1 MGIETADKSAMTK
14 GEACMDLSLK
24 NLKLFRSGKV
34 RDVYDLGERLL
45 MVSTDRLSAF
55 DHILPSPIPGKGR
68 VLTTISVHWFKA
80 TAGIVPNHLISAD
93 FKELAKEFSLG
104 PQFKDR
110 TVLVKKAE
118 RFDVECVVRGYLA
131 GSGLKEYQKSGSVAG
146 YNLPEGLVEASK
158 LPFPIF
164 TPAIKNDKGHDENI
178 TRERLKTILGTEL
191 SNELERLS
199 LALYNFAEKD
209 LAGRGLI
216 LCDTKFEFG
225 RNGGQI
231 ILIDEILTPDSSRI
245 WDAAAYRP
253 GTSPESFDKQFVRDY
268 LEKIGW
274 NKQAPAPAIPAQVV
288 EGTARRYEE
297 ALRRIT
303 Q

>member
-1 MGIETADKSAMTK
+1 MNGLINKNSGTELRIK
-14 GEACMDLSLK
+14 G
-24 NLKLFRSGKV
+24 LKLFRSGKV

-55 DHILPSPIPGKGR
+55 DHILPTPIPGKGR

-104 PQFKDR
+104 PEYKDR

-131 GSGLKEYQKSGSVAG
+131 GSGLKEYLKSGSVAG
-146 YNLPEGLVEASK
+146 HSLPSGLLEASK
-158 LPFPIF
+158 LPSPIF
-164 TPAIKNDKGHDENI
+164 TPAIKNDNGHDENI
-178 TRERLKTILGTEL
+178 TKEQLNGILGTEL
-191 SNELERLS
+191 SKELERIS
-199 LALYNFAEKD
+199 ISLYNFAEKKLSERGMI
-209 LAGRGLI
+209 LA
-216 LCDTKFEFG
+216 DTKFEFG
-225 RNGGQI
+225 RHDGKI
-231 ILIDEILTPDSSRI
+231 ILIDEALTPDSSRI

-274 NKQAPAPAIPAQVV
+274 NKQAPAPAIPPEVA

>member
-1 MGIETADKSAMTK
+1 MITADMSAMTEGTAGK
-14 GEACMDLSLK
+14 ELFLPG
-24 NLKLFRSGKV
+24 LKLFRSGKV

-55 DHILPSPIPGKGR
+55 DHILPTPIPGKGR

-80 TAGIVPNHLISAD
+80 TAGIVPNHLLCAD

-131 GSGLKEYQKSGSVAG
+131 GSGLKEYQMSGAVAG
-146 YNLPEGLVEASK
+146 HALPSGLVEASK
-158 LPFPIF
+158 LPSPIF

-178 TRERLKTILGTEL
+178 TREQLNGILGTEL
-191 SNELERLS
+191 SKELERLS
-199 LALYNFAEKD
+199 LALYNFAEKE

-216 LCDTKFEFG
+216 LADTKFEFG
-225 RNGGQI
+225 RDSGRI
-231 ILIDEILTPDSSRI
+231 ILIDEMLTPDSSRL
-245 WDAAAYRP
+245 WDASAYRP
-253 GTSPESFDKQFVRDY
+253 GASQDSFDKQFVRDY
-268 LEKIGW
+268 LETIGW
-274 NKQAPAPAIPAQVV
+274 NKQAPAPAIPAAVA